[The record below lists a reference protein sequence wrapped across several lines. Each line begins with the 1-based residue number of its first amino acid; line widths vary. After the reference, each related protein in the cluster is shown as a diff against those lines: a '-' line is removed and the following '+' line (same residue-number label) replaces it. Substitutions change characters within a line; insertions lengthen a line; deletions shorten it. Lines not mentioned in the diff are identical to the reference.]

1 MDIVLTLEDFK
12 DNGYITKEVYPR
24 IFLIE
29 NFLSSAEVTFLIDIA
44 NSATQENWEK
54 EYVRNMKEFCT
65 KKFGRDDFENLVKEG
80 KLEVTYNWQDKVMIP
95 ETFDYKKFSDS
106 FLSRIGLLFKDLK
119 DFVVSG
125 RSSIQRLYS
134 GSELKAHADQDTDPS
149 LAFGVVAY
157 LNEDYNGGELYFPN
171 LGFQIKPPT
180 GSLIIFPSTK
190 QYTHGVKHVED
201 GPTRY
206 VIPTFIEKFNFY
218 KDNWY

>member
-1 MDIVLTLEDFK
+1 
-12 DNGYITKEVYPR
+12 
-24 IFLIE
+24 
-29 NFLSSAEVTFLIDIA
+29 
-44 NSATQENWEK
+44 
-54 EYVRNMKEFCT
+54 MKEFCT

-157 LNEDYNGGELYFPN
+157 LRKAPGGKQSFEEGKLPSIDDIRGSGSIKQISFDIISFARN
-171 LGFQIKPPT
+171 LTAKDDKVRNTIKIRILK
-180 GSLIIFPSTK
+180 SR
-190 QYTHGVKHVED
+190 YTAFSK
-201 GPTRY
+201 
-206 VIPTFIEKFNFY
+206 
-218 KDNWY
+218 